1 MGIAKTDTLGSIKD
15 AAWAIVKKVEQEHPE
30 VECGTMV
37 DVQTRRDEAQVFFN
51 CSLWGN
57 EGKGN
62 MVIDIRPSKQTWLMV
77 VNTAEGGLW
86 LTGTLE

>member
-15 AAWAIVKKVEQEHPE
+15 AAWA
-30 VECGTMV
+30 
-37 DVQTRRDEAQVFFN
+37 
-51 CSLWGN
+51 
-57 EGKGN
+57 
-62 MVIDIRPSKQTWLMV
+62 MVIDIKPSKQTWLMV